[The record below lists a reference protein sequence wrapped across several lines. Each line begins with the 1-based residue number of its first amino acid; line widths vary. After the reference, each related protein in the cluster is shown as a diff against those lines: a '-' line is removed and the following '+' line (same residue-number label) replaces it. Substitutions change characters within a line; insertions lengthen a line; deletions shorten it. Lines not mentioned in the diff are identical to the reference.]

1 MLSPAAAAVPAPHPA
16 VARLQEELADDMAD
30 DDDDGEGDLDDDDD
44 VNAPGEAR
52 LPGALNCKLVPD
64 PPRLG
69 EWREKL
75 FHVDE
80 PIVMTHDECVTPSSP
95 PFSRPSPHL
104 TLPSGREHAAVR
116 RESPR

>member
-16 VARLQEELADDMAD
+16 VARLREELADDMA
-30 DDDDGEGDLDDDDD
+30 DDDDD

-95 PFSRPSPHL
+95 PISRPSPRL